1 MTKQHTQPKS
11 KAMRNL
17 HSAGKG
23 IVRATGN
30 TAAKGIE
37 KTAKWMATDHTGSAD
52 DVRMMNSQQSISY
65 LLAGSKLLLRT
76 MLRNERRSDRRFNTD
91 EEADNSEVV
100 SGWLIDHLLYLW
112 DLLWGFIWPILSYL
126 FFSLLS
132 VVLIILF
139 NVIFFGALYLYF
151 TS

>member
-1 MTKQHTQPKS
+1 MTKQHTQHKS

-17 HSAGKG
+17 RSAGKG
-23 IVRATGN
+23 IFRATGN
-30 TAAKGIE
+30 RAAKGIE
-37 KTAKWMATDHTGSAD
+37 KTAKWLATDHAGSVED
-52 DVRMMNSQQSISY
+52 INLMQSHQSINY
-65 LLAGSKLLLRT
+65 LLAGSKLLVRT
-76 MLRNERRSDRRFNTD
+76 MLRNERRSDRRFNTG
-91 EEADNSEVV
+91 EEANNLEVV
-100 SGWLIDHLLYLW
+100 SGWLIDRLLYLW

-126 FFSLLS
+126 FFSLLT